1 MSNTAER
8 QTLKVDM
15 ETLQLLKAQK
25 VRHLKEVGGKIS
37 LSKYLK
43 SILTEKEQVTLAQVA
58 TVEVLPETPAENK
71 ESEIMAGEST
81 CVNCQFK
88 DRDIAKLKEE
98 VIPALKSE
106 AEKTVKELTGQVE
119 TLKVQLAEKP
129 SAPMVTVDHIGEGL
143 ENFIEHCESGVCPS
157 HSKQWADIRR
167 RIMDVDGPKL
177 VTNAL
182 ENLPDDIVESEGLKR
197 GFIPRRITIPMGS
210 IKRR

>member
-1 MSNTAER
+1 MPYKGKGRNIYLHNDLIER
-8 QTLKVDM
+8 LTKEFDIRGRRTYDKLIGEILD
-15 ETLQLLKAQK
+15 ENQK
-25 VRHLKEVGGKIS
+25 
-37 LSKYLK
+37 
-43 SILTEKEQVTLAQVA
+43 
-58 TVEVLPETPAENK
+58 TVELQQAKAKPLEALPETPAENK
-71 ESEIMAGEST
+71 ESEIMAGET

-106 AEKTVKELTGQVE
+106 AEKTAKELAAQVE
-119 TLKVQLAEKP
+119 ALKVQLAEKP
-129 SAPMVTVDHIGEGL
+129 APMVTVDHIGEGL

-157 HSKQWADIRR
+157 HTRQWADIRR

-197 GFIPRRITIPMGS
+197 GFIPRRIIIPMGS